1 MSANQLEGNLSIHK
15 AAGFLEVFKKMIPR
29 FDSDRTNAR
38 LQNDLERLALSAP
51 HVLSDIGFER
61 DAKACSCGK
70 DVWRRGRHC
79 VTVSNASQTAAD
91 TVLSHGFQNFR
102 S

>member
-15 AAGFLEVFKKMIPR
+15 AAGLLEVFKKMIPR
-29 FDSDRTNAR
+29 FDSDKTNAR

-51 HVLSDIGFER
+51 HMLSDIGFER

-79 VTVSNASQTAAD
+79 VTVSSGSQTAAD
-91 TVLSHGFQNFR
+91 TDLSHGFQNFR